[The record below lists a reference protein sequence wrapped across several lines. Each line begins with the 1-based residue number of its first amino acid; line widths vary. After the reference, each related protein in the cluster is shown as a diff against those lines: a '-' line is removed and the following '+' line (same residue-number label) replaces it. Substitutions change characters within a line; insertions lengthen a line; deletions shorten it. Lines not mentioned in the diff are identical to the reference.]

1 MRPSSTARPTYARRR
16 GCGLTGGARR
26 SSATLPVASAGTRE
40 VLAAIR
46 EGRLSV
52 AMQPIVDLR
61 SAAVVGQEALVRW
74 PHPRL
79 GLLAPARFL
88 PLVQAAGAIPEL
100 DMFVLR
106 AVCERLAGESA
117 PVRTSVNVSRSTL
130 TTPGFAEGLLEVV
143 ERSGLSCSALQIE
156 VSEQVTVAD
165 LAAARQDLRQV
176 RGAGVGVLLDDFGA
190 GATSLRH
197 VAELVPYGVKI
208 DRSLVSDLDTRE
220 GLRTVIGQIVRLGA
234 ELGFRTVA
242 EGVETAAEAV
252 ALRGLG
258 CERAQGYLF
267 GRPVLPAPQRR

>member
-1 MRPSSTARPTYARRR
+1 MSPFPTARQAAPRRR
-16 GCGLTGGARR
+16 ACGLTGAAHRAT
-26 SSATLPVASAGTRE
+26 ATLPVASAGTRE

-46 EGRLSV
+46 EDRLSV
-52 AMQPIVDLR
+52 AMQPIVEL
-61 SAAVVGQEALVRW
+61 AGGAVVGQEALVRW
-74 PHPRL
+74 AHPQL

-88 PLVQAAGAIPEL
+88 PLVQAAGAVPEL
-100 DMFVLR
+100 DMSVLR
-106 AVCERLAGESA
+106 AVCRRLAGERA

-130 TTPGFAEGLLEVV
+130 TRPGFADGVLDVI

-165 LAAARQDLRQV
+165 LAAARQELRQV
-176 RGAGVGVLLDDFGA
+176 RSAGVGVLLDDFGA

-208 DRSLVSDLDTRE
+208 DRSLVSDLDSRE
-220 GLRTVIGQIVRLGA
+220 SLRTVIGQIVRLGA

-242 EGVETAAEAV
+242 EGVETAAEAL

-267 GRPVLPAPQRR
+267 GRPALPTPGRR

>member
-1 MRPSSTARPTYARRR
+1 MRTPSAVRAAVVHRRR
-16 GCGLTGGARR
+16 GAPGGSAPR
-26 SSATLPVASAGTRE
+26 SSATVPTVSAGTRE

-46 EGRLSV
+46 EGRLAV

-61 SAAVVGQEALVRW
+61 SGAVVGQEALVRW

-79 GLLAPARFL
+79 GLLGPARFL
-88 PLVQAAGAIPEL
+88 PLVQAAGAVPEL
-100 DMFVLR
+100 DMLVLQT
-106 AVCERLAGESA
+106 VCERLAAQAA
-117 PVRTSVNVSRSTL
+117 PVRTSVNVARCTL
-130 TTPGFAEGLLEVV
+130 TAPGFAERLLEVV
-143 ERSGLSCSALQIE
+143 EGSGLPCSALQIE

-165 LAAARQDLRQV
+165 LAVARQDLRQV

-208 DRSLVSDLDTRE
+208 DRSLVSDLDSRE

-242 EGVETAAEAV
+242 EGVETMSEAM

-267 GRPVLPAPQRR
+267 GRPALAAPQRH

>member
-1 MRPSSTARPTYARRR
+1 MRPPSAVDVTAAHRRQGTSAGDRRPAVP
-16 GCGLTGGARR
+16 
-26 SSATLPVASAGTRE
+26 LPTRSAGTRE
-40 VLAAIR
+40 VLEAIR
-46 EGRLSV
+46 DGRLTV

-61 SAAVVGQEALVRW
+61 CGAVVGQEALVRW

-79 GLLAPARFL
+79 GVLGPARFL
-88 PLVQAAGAIPEL
+88 PLVQAAGAIVEL
-100 DMFVLR
+100 DMLVLR
-106 AVCERLAGESA
+106 TVCERLAVTPA

-130 TTPGFAEGLLEVV
+130 TTPGFAERLLAVV
-143 ERSGLSCSALQIE
+143 ERSGLPCAALQIE

-165 LAAARQDLRQV
+165 LEVARRDLRQV
-176 RGAGVGVLLDDFGA
+176 RAAGVGVLLDDFGA

-242 EGVETAAEAV
+242 EGVETPAEAA
-252 ALRGLG
+252 ALRRLG
-258 CERAQGYLF
+258 CERAQGFLF
-267 GRPVLPAPQRR
+267 GRPALAGP